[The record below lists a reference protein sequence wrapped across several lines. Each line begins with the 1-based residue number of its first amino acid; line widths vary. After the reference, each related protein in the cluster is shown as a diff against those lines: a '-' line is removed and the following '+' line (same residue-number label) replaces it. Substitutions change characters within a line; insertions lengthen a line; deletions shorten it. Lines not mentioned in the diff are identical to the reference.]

1 MEVDHDDLGRSRSD
15 TCLSLH
21 FARKLQG
28 AVIALEATMNTI
40 ILLAFLFV
48 IAGVFIYL
56 GTIYNGL
63 VAIKNDIDKAWAN
76 IDVLLKQRH
85 DELSKLLDVTK
96 GYANFERDTLTKIT
110 QARSQY
116 QQATTIDQKAQA
128 DQSMTSAL
136 RGFFAVAENY
146 PDLKANA
153 NFQQLEQRITAL
165 ENQIADRREFYN
177 DSVNTYNIR
186 IQQVPDTFVA
196 AFMRL
201 TPRMMLK
208 IDDADKTDVA
218 MSFGAGQ

>member
-1 MEVDHDDLGRSRSD
+1 
-15 TCLSLH
+15 
-21 FARKLQG
+21 
-28 AVIALEATMNTI
+28 MNTI

-48 IAGVFIYL
+48 IAGILVYL
-56 GTIYNGL
+56 GMIYNGL

-153 NFQQLEQRITAL
+153 NFQQLEGRITDL

-186 IQQVPDTFVA
+186 IQQVPDTLVA

-201 TPRMMLK
+201 TPRTMLHV
-208 IDDADKTDVA
+208 DDADKTDVA
-218 MSFGAGQ
+218 MSFGAGK

>member
-1 MEVDHDDLGRSRSD
+1 
-15 TCLSLH
+15 
-21 FARKLQG
+21 
-28 AVIALEATMNTI
+28 MNTV
-40 ILLAFLFV
+40 ILLGFLFA
-48 IAGVFIYL
+48 IAGFFIYL
-56 GTIYNGL
+56 ITLYNGL

-85 DELSKLLDVTK
+85 DELTKLL
-96 GYANFERDTLTKIT
+96 

-116 QQATTIDQKAQA
+116 SQAVTFDQKAQA

-146 PDLKANA
+146 PDLKANN
-153 NFQQLEQRITAL
+153 NFMQLEQRITQL

-177 DSVNTYNIR
+177 DSVNTFNIR

-201 TPRMMLK
+201 TPRTMLK
-208 IDDADKTDVA
+208 IDEADKTDVQ
-218 MSFGAGQ
+218 MSFAQGK